1 LRDQPALLIK
11 ALKSP
16 SGLEYKPC
24 SQRKARRSGRILNR
38 ILNSAA
44 NIDRRAAMADNKPVD
59 TESIQGDKKPEEI
72 PKNTNKTFASTFP
85 SKGANNQQVREWMET
100 GLLDRG
106 MDKSLAQRVTW
117 KGSDLWKLRP
127 FDVRAALLRWGFGLQ
142 NAEYLAMDIA
152 DILRV
157 RALYLSR

>member
-1 LRDQPALLIK
+1 
-11 ALKSP
+11 
-16 SGLEYKPC
+16 
-24 SQRKARRSGRILNR
+24 
-38 ILNSAA
+38 
-44 NIDRRAAMADNKPVD
+44 MADNKPVD
-59 TESIQGDKKPEEI
+59 TESIEGDKKPEEI

-85 SKGANNQQVREWMET
+85 SKDSNNQQVREWMET

-117 KGSDLWKLRP
+117 KGSDLWKLRA

-152 DILRV
+152 DILQV

>member
-1 LRDQPALLIK
+1 
-11 ALKSP
+11 
-16 SGLEYKPC
+16 
-24 SQRKARRSGRILNR
+24 
-38 ILNSAA
+38 
-44 NIDRRAAMADNKPVD
+44 
-59 TESIQGDKKPEEI
+59 
-72 PKNTNKTFASTFP
+72 
-85 SKGANNQQVREWMET
+85 MET

-106 MDKSLAQRVTW
+106 MDKSLAQRVIW
-117 KGSDLWKLRP
+117 KGSDLWKLRA